1 MAGTVVGITTFADQD
16 TSGPGISGIVRIEE
30 VGILLDRAHTK
41 MRDVTPPEA
50 ALLPVEPVE
59 RYPVDDLKR
68 ALRAGKFSARPYMF
82 REGDYDV
89 VIGTPVLKYQLSEG
103 GLVAAERAKE
113 RREGSDPDAPQATFR
128 PLEDLKS
135 WEEYVGAYK
144 PLIIIQAS
152 PQLRE
157 TSKSIVARR
166 PSRAVADERKH
177 PQVQAIRC
185 LKEPIFRDEGP
196 QTASNLRR
204 FNNKPLGVAPDL
216 FTTFG
221 VWSRLWA
228 GDMVSVQMR
237 FAHRFDPQGG
247 QRSTNCLRPDGPG
260 TREPHSPRREFD
272 SRIPGPFGHSPGCK
286 APESSWWMM
295 SRN

>member
-1 MAGTVVGITTFADQD
+1 MPFCRTSKSTTEIPAARCFTMAGTVVGITTFADQD

-41 MRDVTPPEA
+41 MRDLTLPEA

-68 ALRAGKFSARPYMF
+68 ALRAGKFSARPYIF

-157 TSKSIVARR
+157 TSKSIVARSIAPYTGEKAPVTLR
-166 PSRAVADERKH
+166 FRSDFYRMRLLCGD
-177 PQVQAIRC
+177 
-185 LKEPIFRDEGP
+185 KE
-196 QTASNLRR
+196 
-204 FNNKPLGVAPDL
+204 VAPSSRGRL
-216 FTTFG
+216 LP
-221 VWSRLWA
+221 WSTYA
-228 GDMVSVQMR
+228 
-237 FAHRFDPQGG
+237 
-247 QRSTNCLRPDGPG
+247 
-260 TREPHSPRREFD
+260 
-272 SRIPGPFGHSPGCK
+272 IPS
-286 APESSWWMM
+286 
-295 SRN
+295 